1 MNKWYGKIGFCQ
13 TGEIEPGLWV
23 EDQIIERKYFGDVSS
38 THWKRQ
44 NTSEKV
50 NDNISLSNQIS
61 ILADP
66 YLKEHCSSIAYIEWM
81 GEKWKVSDV
90 EVQYP
95 RLILSIGGVYK

>member
-50 NDNISLSNQIS
+50 NDDIT
-61 ILADP
+61 
-66 YLKEHCSSIAYIEWM
+66 
-81 GEKWKVSDV
+81 
-90 EVQYP
+90 
-95 RLILSIGGVYK
+95 R